1 MARKIVNTTNTQAST
16 ETTTSTAPTQPVR
29 VDGYLVTRTLDV
41 ANPKVWGDEKVSLTV
56 AIDFEGCEL
65 TQILEWASRTKAI
78 DLQRALRAC
87 ELGYVKRLAQSGVF
101 KRRAVECGTGF
112 ADPAKAAAAV
122 KAAVGA
128 MTPEQRAELIK
139 QLSAMM

>member
-1 MARKIVNTTNTQAST
+1 MARKIANTTTAQSTVNTTA
-16 ETTTSTAPTQPVR
+16 TSTQPVR
-29 VDGYLVTRTLDV
+29 VDGYLVTRTLEV

-56 AIDFEGCEL
+56 AIDFEGCDIK
-65 TQILEWASRTKAI
+65 QILEWASRTKAI

-87 ELGYVKRLAQSGVF
+87 ELGYVKRLAASGVF

>member
-1 MARKIVNTTNTQAST
+1 MARKTVNTTTAQPTT
-16 ETTTSTAPTQPVR
+16 ETAATSATQPVR
-29 VDGYLVTRTLDV
+29 VDGYVVTRTLEV
-41 ANPKVWGDEKVSLTV
+41 ANPKVWGDEKVALTV
-56 AIDFEGCEL
+56 AIDFEGCDL
-65 TQILEWASRTKAI
+65 KQILEWASRTKAI

-87 ELGYVKRLAQSGVF
+87 ELGYVRRLASNGVF
-101 KRRAVECGTGF
+101 KRKAAECGIGF
-112 ADPAKAAAAV
+112 ADPAKTAAAV

>member
-1 MARKIVNTTNTQAST
+1 MARKIIRNT
-16 ETTTSTAPTQPVR
+16 ETQPTTETVSTSATQPVR
-29 VDGYLVTRTLDV
+29 VDGYLVTRLLEV

-65 TQILEWASRTKAI
+65 KQILEWASRTKAI

-101 KRRAVECGTGF
+101 KRKAVECGTGF

>member
-1 MARKIVNTTNTQAST
+1 MARKIIRNT
-16 ETTTSTAPTQPVR
+16 ETQSTSTTATTPAQPVR
-29 VDGYLVTRTLDV
+29 VDGYVVTRTLEV
-41 ANPKVWGDEKVSLTV
+41 ANPKGWGDEKVSLTV
-56 AIDFEGCEL
+56 AIDFEGCDL
-65 TQILEWASRTKAI
+65 KQILEWASRTKAI

-87 ELGYVKRLAQSGVF
+87 ELGYVRRLAASGVF
-101 KRRAVECGTGF
+101 KRKAVECGTGF

-139 QLSAMM
+139 QLTAMM